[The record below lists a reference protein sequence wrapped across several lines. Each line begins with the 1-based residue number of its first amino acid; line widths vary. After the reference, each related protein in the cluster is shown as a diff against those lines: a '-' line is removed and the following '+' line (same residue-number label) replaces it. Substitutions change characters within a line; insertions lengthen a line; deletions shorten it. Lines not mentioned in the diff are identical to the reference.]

1 MQSKPQTSLL
11 AQESSLANAN
21 ITVMYAF
28 KGEIQDE
35 VAMEIIIQ
43 ERA

>member
-1 MQSKPQTSLL
+1 MQSKPQTTLF
-11 AQESSLANAN
+11 AQQLSLANG
-21 ITVMYAF
+21 IIRMMYAF

-43 ERA
+43 ERV